1 MSKFKMT
8 KEYIETMDKLI
19 EATIEIAIE
28 TNLYYG
34 CVTTYLLP

>member
-34 CVTTYLLP
+34 YVAAYLLP